1 MVSTLR
7 VQRYRSLLSF
17 YCTRWNFELTL
28 SRTCRNFHLIVS
40 VSMVCSDDILQK
52 PLKHY
57 TAESESHSVLT
68 TMSISWS
75 PLAVTNLTSL
85 FWKKLLWLWL
95 YSIDNVKLSSWLAD
109 FIFGLWKRPLIDS
122 LKKWTVH
129 ETLAFEIAV
138 IKMGVVNVKLLRFW
152 LDCRILNCS
161 VGNTCQSCI
170 VGKRMRRP

>member
-57 TAESESHSVLT
+57 TAESESLFSRDEVLEKLIHPSGQT
-68 TMSISWS
+68 VAI
-75 PLAVTNLTSL
+75 LVT
-85 FWKKLLWLWL
+85 FGCDKFDKLVLEKAAMAM
-95 YSIDNVKLSSWLAD
+95 V
-109 FIFGLWKRPLIDS
+109 IFD
-122 LKKWTVH
+122 
-129 ETLAFEIAV
+129 
-138 IKMGVVNVKLLRFW
+138 
-152 LDCRILNCS
+152 
-161 VGNTCQSCI
+161 
-170 VGKRMRRP
+170 